1 MFYVFGNKT
10 VPVYKKETY
19 LILEAH
25 THKHNVFTI
34 RSSLGL
40 GSIVVGLSIGGLH
53 RVRPLLDW
61 VRGCGLLRVV
71 GWASIYTHNKSS
83 VIDQQQLKQS
93 DIMDKENNAS
103 EAPYLRS
110 HKLFI
115 AI

>member
-1 MFYVFGNKT
+1 MYLEIKQHL
-10 VPVYKKETY
+10 YIKKPY

-25 THKHNVFTI
+25 TQKDNVFTI

-40 GSIVVGLSIGGLH
+40 GSIAVGLSIGGLH
-53 RVRPLLDW
+53 WVRPLLDW

-93 DIMDKENNAS
+93 DNMDIENSAS

-110 HKLFI
+110 HKLLI
-115 AI
+115 